1 MHKAASSH
9 LHGTTSSQTSR
20 PLLIWWDS
28 GVPLSARGPCHR
40 LLRHW
45 ALLLGLWRWL
55 RAREICLVS
64 YALSFLSVSLCFRVL
79 LLWFFCQFFFPFIN
93 LFFIASGYHTMF
105 QKQLPIF
112 TVYFPKSSKYLPVLF
127 VTYTPSYREGQKG
140 YFPLWYRR
148 ETRARE
154 KPAPLWSPWDRSQE
168 GWIKACEVSCTSR
181 RISLGVIDLFL

>member
-1 MHKAASSH
+1 MGSWIHCIC
-9 LHGTTSSQTSR
+9 L
-20 PLLIWWDS
+20 DS
-28 GVPLSARGPCHR
+28 GPPMGIWNTQRDLSTGPFF
-40 LLRHW
+40 
-45 ALLLGLWRWL
+45 
-55 RAREICLVS
+55 I
-64 YALSFLSVSLCFRVL
+64 FSVH
-79 LLWFFCQFFFPFIN
+79 CQFFFPFIN

-112 TVYFPKSSKYLPVLF
+112 TVSFPKSSKYLPVLF